1 MPEIQGI
8 IWWFCAVA
16 LVAIWLLKL
25 SRNKLR
31 HIPGPRGFPV
41 LGNMLQLRTHPA
53 IHHILT
59 RWHKQFGPVYKSK
72 LLNSPPFIMV
82 SGYEALHEVLVQKG
96 QATGGRCYEYFRME
110 YLGERRGISTAYDPN
125 ATWRTLR
132 KLAQRHLKQFGDGMS
147 RLEMLIEEV
156 SNDMFEEFETTA
168 GTPYDPSRVIK
179 NTAARNIAFLVTG
192 EKQEVDDP
200 LLDLIQRYE
209 TEFMRFIPP
218 ITLPSMMVYDW
229 CPWLRYLNLKTWR
242 EIRGVQEIS
251 KEIWERVKQAAL
263 GPENES
269 LARLLLSQCVTR
281 TGTKISCERD
291 DDQEVSLDERD
302 AEKTCVNL
310 LLAGIATTTSTFYS
324 LINIVAHNKAIQ
336 DAIWSEII
344 QVTSGEKVK
353 LKHRPKMPFTRACIY
368 EALRYTS
375 IVPLGVSHRVTADV
389 EICGYAIPSGS
400 HIKPNLWA
408 LHHDPEFWIDP
419 ENFRPER
426 FMGGSGELV
435 SADHPHR
442 KHLLPFGA
450 GTRVC
455 LGESMAL
462 ARLFI
467 WTATMIQRFTVT
479 PAYGNAAS
487 LVAAENYRFSGVMS
501 SDPYEV
507 VFTPRI

>member
-1 MPEIQGI
+1 MSEFQGI
-8 IWWFCAVA
+8 ICWVCLPA
-16 LVAIWLLKL
+16 LAAIWLLKI

-31 HIPGPRGFPV
+31 HIPGPPGLPV
-41 LGNMLQLRTHPA
+41 LGNMLQLRTLSAVHQ
-53 IHHILT
+53 ILT
-59 RWHKQFGPVYKSK
+59 RWHKEFGPVYKIK

-82 SGYEALHEVLVQKG
+82 SGYDALHEALVQKG

-110 YLGERRGISTAYDPN
+110 YIGGRRGITMAYEPN

-132 KLAQRHLKQFGDGMS
+132 KLVQRHLKQFGDGMS
-147 RLEMLIEEV
+147 RLEVLIEEV
-156 SNDMFEEFETTA
+156 GNELFQEFETTA
-168 GTPYDPSRVIK
+168 GTPYDPKLAIK
-179 NTAARNIAFLVTG
+179 STTAKNIAFLVTG
-192 EKQEVDDP
+192 EKPEDGDP

-209 TEFMRFIPP
+209 SGFIRFVPP
-218 ITLPSMMVYDW
+218 ITRPSIMIYDW

-242 EIRGVQEIS
+242 EIRGVNEVS
-251 KEIWERVKQAAL
+251 KEIWESVKHTAL
-263 GPENES
+263 SRPENES
-269 LARLLLSQCVTR
+269 LARLLLSHCATR
-281 TGTKISCERD
+281 TGSKNTSGERGD
-291 DDQEVSLDERD
+291 PDFLDERD

-310 LLAGIATTTSTFYS
+310 LLAGIMTTTSTFYS
-324 LINIVAHNKAIQ
+324 FINILAHNKPIQ
-336 DAIWSEII
+336 DVIWNEII
-344 QVTSGEKVK
+344 QATSGEKVE
-353 LKHRPKMPFTRACIY
+353 LKHRYKMPFTRACIY

-375 IVPLGVSHRVTADV
+375 IVPLGVSHRATEDV
-389 EICGYAIPSGS
+389 EICGYLIPRGS

-419 ENFRPER
+419 EIFRPER
-426 FMGGSGELV
+426 FLSDAGELV

-462 ARLFI
+462 ARLFV
-467 WTATMIQRFTVT
+467 WTVTMIQRFTIT

-487 LVAAENYRFSGVMS
+487 LVAAENYRFSGMMS

-507 VFTPRI
+507 IFTPRL